1 MIEYQLQKDREEE
14 QRDKEKAVA
23 RKMRELATL
32 RILETQKRAG
42 DAKAIRDELRVKR
55 HQEQQEREWRNQE
68 RNSVLKRQKDAEDLK
83 NSILDQIEAKTQW
96 VIEQATFDKAMH
108 ILRAST
114 IIAV

>member
-14 QRDKEKAVA
+14 QKEKDKAVA

-42 DAKAIRDELRVKR
+42 DAKALRDELRAKR

-68 RNSVLKRQKDAEDLK
+68 RNSVLKRQKDSEALK

-108 ILRAST
+108 IL
-114 IIAV
+114 